1 METNF
6 TAISACFNNIGPG
19 FAGVGPASNF
29 SGYSDFTTLVLSVAM
44 LMGRLEIYPILLI
57 FFPRKI
63 SR

>member
-19 FAGVGPASNF
+19 FAGVGPTANF
-29 SGYSDFTTLVLSVAM
+29 SGYTDFSTFVLSIAM
-44 LMGRLEIYPILLI
+44 LMGRLELYPILLT

-63 SR
+63 IR